1 MLPAR
6 QIEAE
11 RRVREPTL
19 RVVEREQRVAV
30 LTPACSPGLF
40 QLVLS
45 HYGLGLPI
53 LISSDEKKECGPLNT
68 VKRALDVLPRI
79 P

>member
-1 MLPAR
+1 
-6 QIEAE
+6 
-11 RRVREPTL
+11 
-19 RVVEREQRVAV
+19 
-30 LTPACSPGLF
+30 
-40 QLVLS
+40 LVLS